1 MVVYDK
7 RSWDMFE
14 YSRQNSSWQM
24 SDQRMNYLTIVI
36 YRLVITLEM
45 PITTIGKWKK
55 DARMQRLFD
64 VSNN

>member
-7 RSWDMFE
+7 RSWDMLE

-24 SDQRMNYLTIVI
+24 SEQRMNYLTIVN

-45 PITTIGKWKK
+45 PITTIGQWKK